1 MEELLCSLNFYVL
14 DERTSNVYVKLRWSM
29 KPIAM
34 FTFTFEC
41 IMLAFSA
48 ENKNKCLSKC
58 ELFKWKSTLHGLF

>member
-41 IMLAFSA
+41 IMLAFQR
-48 ENKNKCLSKC
+48 
-58 ELFKWKSTLHGLF
+58 WK